1 MKSETE
7 FKTALL
13 FLLPLL
19 VAVLTFIA
27 VPVAGTI
34 YDSFFLEVTFLPR
47 RFLGLENYQ
56 ALLADRAFYQA
67 LRFTLLFTFASVPL
81 EVALGLVFA
90 VVLNRRLPF
99 LGLAR
104 AAVLIPWAIPAAVS
118 GRAFE
123 LIYNFSYGLANYVVL
138 TLGVS
143 DEPVNWLG
151 SGYGAFA
158 SLIIADAWR
167 TTPFVAI
174 ILLAGLAAIPKD
186 LYRQATIDGAGY
198 LQQFVRVTL
207 PLLKP
212 VLMVALLFRTIDA
225 LRVFDVV
232 YVITGGGPGGS
243 TNALSLYSY
252 QYFLSGDFGY
262 GSAISV
268 LLFVVAL
275 VISIL
280 YVRLSHFERALA

>member
-1 MKSETE
+1 MPSDRE

-19 VAVLTFIA
+19 LTVLAFIA

-34 YDSFFLEVTFLPR
+34 YDSFFRDVTFLPR
-47 RFLGLENYQ
+47 RFLGLENYRS
-56 ALLADRAFYQA
+56 LLADRAFYQA
-67 LRFTLLFTFASVPL
+67 LLFTLLFTIASVPL
-81 EVALGLVFA
+81 EVVLGLVFA
-90 VVLNRRLPF
+90 LILNRPLPAR
-99 LGLAR
+99 GLLR

-123 LIYNFSYGLANYVVL
+123 LIYNFSYGLANYLVL
-138 TLGVS
+138 TLGLS
-143 DEPVNWLG
+143 DAPVNWLG
-151 SGYGAFA
+151 SSYGAFA
-158 SLIIADAWR
+158 SLVIADAWR

-174 ILLAGLAAIPKD
+174 ILLAGLTAIPGD
-186 LYRQATIDGAGY
+186 LYRQATIDGAGT
-198 LQQFVRVTL
+198 LQQFARVTL

-243 TNALSLYSY
+243 TNALSLYGY

-262 GSAISV
+262 GSTISV
-268 LLFVVAL
+268 VLFAVAL
-275 VISIL
+275 ALSIL
-280 YVRLSHFERALA
+280 YVRVSGFGRELA